1 MRKLPKSSRKQ
12 IVIAILAVILL
23 FCGIDFGVEMAH
35 TGQSAEKQEEKTEPE
50 YAGSISDDFTV
61 DLLDPDRETEKDKTE
76 GSILSAEED
85 VETDEDKETD
95 SFDLS
100 QVPEYA
106 GEPYYIV
113 NGGMPYFNSD
123 DITDNSYITLSP
135 LDELGRCQVAMA
147 CLGPETLPE
156 EGEERGE
163 IGNVKP
169 TGWHNNKY
177 NCVNGKFTVNRCHMI
192 AWCLSGLNADNRNL
206 ITGTRYLNLEML
218 EFEEMVVR
226 YIEETGN
233 HVMYRATPIFS
244 DDELMC
250 RGLLLEGYSV
260 EDNGKEICFNLYF
273 YNVQPGVGFDYST
286 GENWYTGELLD
297 MDSPAVVAE

>member
-12 IVIAILAVILL
+12 IIITILVVILL
-23 FCGIDFGVEMAH
+23 FCGIDFGTEMAH
-35 TGQSAEKQEEKTEPE
+35 IGQSAEKQEEKTEQKYTE
-50 YAGSISDDFTV
+50 NVSDGFAV
-61 DLLDPDRETEKDKTE
+61 DLLDPDQKTAKDETEE
-76 GSILSAEED
+76 SASPQEEIVTAD
-85 VETDEDKETD
+85 DEKETD

-100 QVPEYA
+100 QIPAYT
-106 GEPYYIV
+106 GEPYYVV
-113 NGGMPYFNSD
+113 NDGMPYFNSD
-123 DITDNSYITLSP
+123 DITDNAYIALSP
-135 LDELGRCQVAMA
+135 LDELGRCQAAMA

-177 NCVNGKFTVNRCHMI
+177 DCVSGKYVVNRCHMI
-192 AWCLSGLNADNRNL
+192 AWCLSGLNADERNL

-273 YNVQPGVGFDYST
+273 YNVQPGVKFDYST

-297 MDSPAVVAE
+297 TDSPAVVAE